1 MIVSVI
7 AGIVELLAAYIIGNK
22 QKIGW
27 LLEIVADI
35 IWIYLGW
42 VHKEIIGVW
51 IICFPDLIISTRNYL
66 KWEKE
71 EKNTT
76 MNNIASNQF

>member
-71 EKNTT
+71 EKETT
-76 MNNIASNQF
+76 KNNMSSNQF

>member
-42 VHKEIIGVW
+42 IHKEIIGVW

-66 KWEKE
+66 IWEKE
-71 EKNTT
+71 EKEKTK
-76 MNNIASNQF
+76 NNMASNQF

>member
-71 EKNTT
+71 EKETT
-76 MNNIASNQF
+76 TNNMASNPF

>member
-1 MIVSVI
+1 MIVSVV

-71 EKNTT
+71 EKETT
-76 MNNIASNQF
+76 KNMTNND

>member
-1 MIVSVI
+1 MIVSVV

-71 EKNTT
+71 EKETT
-76 MNNIASNQF
+76 KNNMSSNQ

>member
-71 EKNTT
+71 EKETT
-76 MNNIASNQF
+76 KNNMSSNQ

>member
-42 VHKEIIGVW
+42 IHKEIIGVW

-71 EKNTT
+71 EKEKTK
-76 MNNIASNQF
+76 NNMASNQF